1 MQVISGKIEKAKK
14 VVLYGPEGIGK
25 SSLASQFPA
34 PIFIDTEGSTTELIV
49 DRLKKPSSWTELN
62 QQVDWVKSQV
72 GRYKTLVIDTIDWAE
87 RYTIEFV
94 TSRANKQSITN
105 FGYGEGFIQLEEEF
119 GKFLN
124 RLSDLVE
131 IGINVVLTAHAKITK
146 FEQPDE
152 MGAYD
157 RYELKLGNK
166 TTAKTAAL
174 VKEWADMV
182 LFMNYKTFS
191 VATDDKGKK
200 HKGQGGVR
208 TIYATHHP
216 AWDAKNRHGLPDEFP
231 MEYAYIAHIFNGA
244 QQQQPAQM
252 HQQINNTFENDSYFY
267 HPESDSY
274 VEFKKGQPIPND
286 ISFAHCKPISKE
298 DYDKGIVRQRQIN
311 TQAPPTQQQEP
322 NSALS
327 KEVELNTAIPQSL
340 RDLMIQNNVSEDEI
354 QVVVSQK
361 GYYPMGTPIMNYD
374 PGFVNG
380 VLVGAWDQ
388 VFGMIQEFRKTLP
401 F

>member
-1 MQVISGKIEKAKK
+1 MEVISGKIEKAKK

-25 SSLASQFPA
+25 SSLAAQFPS
-34 PIFIDTEGSTTELIV
+34 PIFIDTEGSTTELTV

-62 QQVDWVKSQV
+62 QQVEWVKAQG
-72 GRYKTLVIDTIDWAE
+72 GRFKTLVIDTVDWAE
-87 RYTIEFV
+87 RLTIEFV
-94 TSRANKQSITN
+94 TTRANKASITN

-124 RLSDLVE
+124 KLQDLVE
-131 IGINVVLTAHAKITK
+131 VGINVVLTAHAKITK

-166 TTAKTAAL
+166 TTAKTASL
-174 VKEWADMV
+174 TKEWADMV

-191 VATDDKGKK
+191 VAADEKGKK

-231 MEYAYIAHIFNGA
+231 LDYSYIAHIFNKVSV
-244 QQQQPAQM
+244 QQTM
-252 HQQINNTFENDSYFY
+252 
-267 HPESDSY
+267 
-274 VEFKKGQPIPND
+274 
-286 ISFAHCKPISKE
+286 
-298 DYDKGIVRQRQIN
+298 
-311 TQAPPTQQQEP
+311 PTQQQAPIQQTAPVQQTQPITQPVGEQP
-322 NSALS
+322 P
-327 KEVELNTAIPQSL
+327 VEQVQSTTNQETAPTATNLNPLIPQSL
-340 RDLMIQNNVSEDEI
+340 RDLMVQHNVSEEEI
-354 QVVVSQK
+354 QIVVSQK
-361 GYYPMGTPIMNYD
+361 GYYPMDTPITNYD
-374 PGFVNG
+374 PSFING
-380 VLVGAWDQ
+380 VLVGAWQQ
-388 VFGMIQEFRKTLP
+388 VYGMIEETRKNMP

>member
-1 MQVISGKIEKAKK
+1 MQVISGKIQKAKK

-25 SSLASQFPA
+25 SSLAAQFPS

-62 QQVDWVKSQV
+62 QQVDWVKEQA
-72 GRYKTLVIDTIDWAE
+72 GRYKTLVIDTVDWAE
-87 RYTIEFV
+87 RLTIEFV
-94 TSRANKQSITN
+94 TSRSNKQSITN

-174 VKEWADMV
+174 TKEWADMV
-182 LFMNYKTFS
+182 LFINYKTFS

-208 TIYATHHP
+208 TVYATHHP
-216 AWDAKNRHGLPDEFP
+216 AWDAKNRQGLPDEFP
-231 MEYAYIAHIFNGA
+231 LDYASIAHIF
-244 QQQQPAQM
+244 
-252 HQQINNTFENDSYFY
+252 D
-267 HPESDSY
+267 
-274 VEFKKGQPIPND
+274 
-286 ISFAHCKPISKE
+286 
-298 DYDKGIVRQRQIN
+298 
-311 TQAPPTQQQEP
+311 PTQQQPVQVTETWSSRPPEHNETVQVQHAQPNAPITPTVPVAQSTAQPAPEP
-322 NSALS
+322 SQSVPNIPDPPVLPLS
-327 KEVELNTAIPQSL
+327 PGIPQAL
-340 RDLMIQNNVSEDEI
+340 RDLMLQNNVTEVEI
-354 QVVVSQK
+354 QVVVSRK
-361 GYYPMGTPIMNYD
+361 GYYPQDTPIANYD
-374 PGFVNG
+374 PSFVEG
-380 VLVGAWDQ
+380 VLVGAWQQ
-388 VFGMIQEFRKTLP
+388 VYGMVVEFRESLP
-401 F
+401 FA

>member
-1 MQVISGKIEKAKK
+1 MEVISGKIQKAKK

-25 SSLASQFPA
+25 SSLAAQFPS

-62 QQVDWVKSQV
+62 QQVDWVKGQA
-72 GRYKTLVIDTIDWAE
+72 GRYKTLVIDTVDWAE
-87 RYTIEFV
+87 RLTIEFV
-94 TSRANKQSITN
+94 TSRSNKQSITN

-174 VKEWADMV
+174 TKEWADMV
-182 LFMNYKTFS
+182 LFINYKTFS

-208 TIYATHHP
+208 TVYATHHP
-216 AWDAKNRHGLPDEFP
+216 AWDAKNRQGLPDEFP
-231 MEYAYIAHIFNGA
+231 LDYANIAHIFG
-244 QQQQPAQM
+244 
-252 HQQINNTFENDSYFY
+252 
-267 HPESDSY
+267 
-274 VEFKKGQPIPND
+274 
-286 ISFAHCKPISKE
+286 
-298 DYDKGIVRQRQIN
+298 
-311 TQAPPTQQQEP
+311 PTQQQPVQVTETWSSRPPEQNETVQVQDPQPKAPITPTVPVAQSTAQPASEP
-322 NSALS
+322 SQSVPNVPDPPVLPLS
-327 KEVELNTAIPQSL
+327 PGIPQSL
-340 RDLMIQNNVSEDEI
+340 RDLMLQNNVTEIEI
-354 QVVVSQK
+354 QVVVSRK
-361 GYYPMGTPIMNYD
+361 GYYPQDTPIANYD
-374 PGFVNG
+374 PSFVEG
-380 VLVGAWDQ
+380 VLVGAWQQ
-388 VFGMIQEFRKTLP
+388 VYGMVIEFRESLP
-401 F
+401 FA

>member
-25 SSLASQFPA
+25 SSLAAQFPN
-34 PIFIDTEGSTTELIV
+34 PIFIDTEGSTTELLV

-62 QQVDWVKSQV
+62 QQVDWVKAQA
-72 GRYKTLVIDTIDWAE
+72 GRFKTLVIDTVDWAE
-87 RYTIEFV
+87 RLTIEFV

-119 GKFLN
+119 GRFLN
-124 RLSDLVE
+124 KLSDLVE
-131 IGINVVLTAHAKITK
+131 VGIHVVLTAHAKITK

-174 VKEWADMV
+174 AKEWADMV

-231 MEYAYIAHIFNGA
+231 MDYSYISHIFNNSQQVQVAPVPDQVPYVQPPVQQPVNQPIA
-244 QQQQPAQM
+244 QQPVQETPTVVDSAPL
-252 HQQINNTFENDSYFY
+252 NT
-267 HPESDSY
+267 
-274 VEFKKGQPIPND
+274 
-286 ISFAHCKPISKE
+286 
-298 DYDKGIVRQRQIN
+298 
-311 TQAPPTQQQEP
+311 
-322 NSALS
+322 
-327 KEVELNTAIPQSL
+327 VELNPMIPKPL
-340 RDLMIQNNVSEDEI
+340 RDLMIQNDVSEEEI
-354 QVVVSQK
+354 QVVVSNK
-361 GYYPMGTPIMNYD
+361 GYYPMDTPIVNYD
-374 PGFVNG
+374 SGFVNG
-380 VLVGAWDQ
+380 VLVGAWPQ
-388 VFGMIQEFRKTLP
+388 VFGMIQDFRKSLP
-401 F
+401 FS

>member
-1 MQVISGKIEKAKK
+1 MQVISGKIQKAKK

-25 SSLASQFPA
+25 SSLAAQFPS

-62 QQVDWVKSQV
+62 QQVEWVKGQA
-72 GRYKTLVIDTIDWAE
+72 GKYKTLVIDTVDWAE
-87 RYTIEFV
+87 RLTIDFV
-94 TSRANKQSITN
+94 TSRSNKQSITN

-174 VKEWADMV
+174 TKEWADMV
-182 LFMNYKTFS
+182 LFINYKTFS

-216 AWDAKNRHGLPDEFP
+216 AWDAKNRQGLPDEFP
-231 MEYAYIAHIFNGA
+231 LDYAHIAHIFGGS
-244 QQQQPAQM
+244 QQQQPIQVTQTWSSLPAEHQEPVQAQ
-252 HQQINNTFENDSYFY
+252 
-267 HPESDSY
+267 
-274 VEFKKGQPIPND
+274 
-286 ISFAHCKPISKE
+286 
-298 DYDKGIVRQRQIN
+298 
-311 TQAPPTQQQEP
+311 QAPPAAPVEQPIAQQTPEP
-322 NSALS
+322 SQTVPNVPDPPVLPLS
-327 KEVELNTAIPQSL
+327 PGIPQAL
-340 RDLMIQNNVSEDEI
+340 KDLMLQNNVTEQEI

-361 GYYPMGTPIMNYD
+361 GYYPQDTPITNYD
-374 PGFVNG
+374 PSFVEG
-380 VLVGAWDQ
+380 VLVGAWQQ
-388 VFGMIQEFRKTLP
+388 VYGMVVEFRESLP
-401 F
+401 FA